1 MCFVLFEELKKFWEI
16 KKLGID
22 RSVVLVVKKVLLDG
36 VMTSTV
42 LYEAEIGVEERNQP
56 GVVVQSD

>member
-1 MCFVLFEELKKFWEI
+1 MCFVLFEELKKFGGI
-16 KKLGID
+16 KKLSID